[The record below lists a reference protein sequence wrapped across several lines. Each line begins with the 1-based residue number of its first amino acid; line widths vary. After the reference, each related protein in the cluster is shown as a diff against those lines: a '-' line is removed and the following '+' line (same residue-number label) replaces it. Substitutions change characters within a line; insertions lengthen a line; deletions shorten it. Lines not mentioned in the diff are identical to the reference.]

1 MGNQEINCKHN
12 TPKKDCPFCA
22 DIPLFPD
29 VIRTTNGDV
38 KALPEPKSGETSP
51 IPQETVV
58 AQIGANIE
66 QKKVR
71 GKPFTGADDPRRGR
85 KKKGDVAYKTVF
97 LQALKTLKDK
107 NGKKITI
114 HDVVKSGI
122 LPMLSHIQKG
132 DPRFHSQYK
141 DILDRIFG
149 KPTEHV
155 DHTTGGDKFQPPT
168 QIIGMRIVK
177 E

>member
-1 MGNQEINCKHN
+1 MGNQEIKCTHN
-12 TPKKDCPFCA
+12 LLKKDCPFCA
-22 DIPLFPD
+22 ETQVFENVSNEP
-29 VIRTTNGDV
+29 V
-38 KALPEPKSGETSP
+38 KTLPEPKSGEVVT
-51 IPQETVV
+51 IPKEGVV
-58 AQIGANIE
+58 APISANIE
-66 QKKVR
+66 PPKVR
-71 GKPFTGADDPRRGR
+71 GRPFTGKDDPRRGR
-85 KKKGDVAYKTVF
+85 KKKGDVAYKTIF

-107 NGKKITI
+107 NGKNITI

-141 DILDRIFG
+141 DVLDRLFG
-149 KPTEHV
+149 KPTEHI

>member
-1 MGNQEINCKHN
+1 MGNQEINCTHN
-12 TPKKDCPFCA
+12 VLKKDCPFCA
-22 DIPLFPD
+22 DLLLFPHL
-29 VIRTTNGDV
+29 VQTTNDTP
-38 KALPEPKSGETSP
+38 KTLPEPKSGEITA
-51 IPQETVV
+51 IPQGSEV
-58 AQIGANIE
+58 AQIGVNIE